1 MSQRCR
7 RSVIHMTGDFARGR
21 GLSIKQRVARAEKNR
36 KEKEKK
42 RTGLHR
48 FLKRSAPEE
57 FQPFGF
63 PSLRSYYEKIS
74 FAWNVYLG
82 SN

>member
-7 RSVIHMTGDFARGR
+7 RSVIHTTGDFAHGR
-21 GLSIKQRVARAEKNR
+21 ELSIKQRVARAEKNR
-36 KEKEKK
+36 REEK
-42 RTGLHR
+42 RTGLRR

-57 FQPFGF
+57 FQRFRF

>member
-1 MSQRCR
+1 
-7 RSVIHMTGDFARGR
+7 
-21 GLSIKQRVARAEKNR
+21 VARAEKNR